1 MELEGRTPPWREGVP
16 FTEET
21 GFGERPLF
29 PREGEPVKVVQ
40 PFPTVT
46 VPCLDEIVVPPREW
60 GTLVTPE
67 PQRIL
72 AA

>member
-1 MELEGRTPPWREGVP
+1 MLEEVALEPPQDR
-16 FTEET
+16 
-21 GFGERPLF
+21 
-29 PREGEPVKVVQ
+29 PVKVVQ

-60 GTLVTPE
+60 GTLVNTPE
-67 PQRIL
+67 PQRLL